1 VNRLKAEY
9 RRTSFYPSAWAF
21 SPYRIE
27 IDSMTAFVGNP
38 KLSPS
43 LRNAI
48 ELSHS
53 FRKMHFTNNKLVS
66 SIKSYDSNTFCT
78 ITYNN
83 SADRVR
89 TGLRFT
95 GTIVL
100 FQFIEIEPN
109 INLFYEE
116 YYNVGTTRHNTSYSS
131 YLMISMGLPK
141 GFGIGAFGSYNGRLL
156 RAQGY
161 ADPEYSLD
169 AVFIM
174 KQFFKQNLNLYA
186 GLRGL
191 TKSRERVFT
200 YDGNTEGI
208 NTFKHDTFG
217 LAFRIT
223 YLFNMGKKYDMEKV
237 NTFYE
242 KDKK

>member
-1 VNRLKAEY
+1 
-9 RRTSFYPSAWAF
+9 
-21 SPYRIE
+21 
-27 IDSMTAFVGNP
+27 
-38 KLSPS
+38 
-43 LRNAI
+43 
-48 ELSHS
+48 
-53 FRKMHFTNNKLVS
+53 
-66 SIKSYDSNTFCT
+66 
-78 ITYNN
+78 
-83 SADRVR
+83 
-89 TGLRFT
+89 
-95 GTIVL
+95 
-100 FQFIEIEPN
+100 
-109 INLFYEE
+109 
-116 YYNVGTTRHNTSYSS
+116 
-131 YLMISMGLPK
+131 
-141 GFGIGAFGSYNGRLL
+141 
-156 RAQGY
+156 
-161 ADPEYSLD
+161 
-169 AVFIM
+169 M